1 MEDLPVGS
9 IPYQSAVNENTDSL
23 CKILKNKGYSTMA
36 LHMYFASGWNREY
49 AYPWLGFDEMHFYD
63 EYEDE
68 NIEFFRAYPSDK
80 VSYEKVIELYE
91 QDENDKKFIFNVTM
105 QDHGGYTF
113 KCSEDITINM
123 NGDYP
128 LTEQYLTTLH
138 NSDAALE
145 VLISYFQQIQE
156 PTVILLFGDHQPAI
170 EQEFLEELYGKK
182 IEDLSLEEK
191 QREYIVPFMIWAN
204 YDIEEREF
212 EKISANYLST
222 LLMETAGIELPQ
234 YNKFLNNLYFEYPV
248 INVNG
253 IINSFGENKELED
266 AETEEKMNMYR
277 EI

>member
-1 MEDLPVGS
+1 
-9 IPYQSAVNENTDSL
+9 
-23 CKILKNKGYSTMA
+23 
-36 LHMYFASGWNREY
+36 
-49 AYPWLGFDEMHFYD
+49 
-63 EYEDE
+63 
-68 NIEFFRAYPSDK
+68 
-80 VSYEKVIELYE
+80 
-91 QDENDKKFIFNVTM
+91 M

-191 QREYIVPFMIWAN
+191 QREYIMPFMIWAN
-204 YDIEEREF
+204 YDIEESL
-212 EKISANYLST
+212 K
-222 LLMETAGIELPQ
+222 
-234 YNKFLNNLYFEYPV
+234 K
-248 INVNG
+248 
-253 IINSFGENKELED
+253 
-266 AETEEKMNMYR
+266 
-277 EI
+277 

>member
-1 MEDLPVGS
+1 
-9 IPYQSAVNENTDSL
+9 
-23 CKILKNKGYSTMA
+23 
-36 LHMYFASGWNREY
+36 
-49 AYPWLGFDEMHFYD
+49 
-63 EYEDE
+63 
-68 NIEFFRAYPSDK
+68 
-80 VSYEKVIELYE
+80 
-91 QDENDKKFIFNVTM
+91 
-105 QDHGGYTF
+105 
-113 KCSEDITINM
+113 M